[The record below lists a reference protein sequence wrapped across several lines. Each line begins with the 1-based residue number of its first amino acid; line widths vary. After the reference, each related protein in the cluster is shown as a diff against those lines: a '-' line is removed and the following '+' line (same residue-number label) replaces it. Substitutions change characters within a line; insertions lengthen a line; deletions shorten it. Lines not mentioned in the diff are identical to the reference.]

1 MLILKGITPVGS
13 IMPDVLPD
21 SVMELDPQKGHK
33 PSNDMAFGVFLG
45 YSMDLSEANPL
56 TYRDDAMMKMKS
68 DIAVLKDHIRNKIIS
83 ERLNS
88 YDFYIYVIPFNDAT
102 GEKIKLI
109 DEMLNDGGM

>member
-1 MLILKGITPVGS
+1 MRVVENTVYNNVYDKETTEYVKSLII
-13 IMPDVLPD
+13 
-21 SVMELDPQKGHK
+21 PQKGHK